1 MQYVGFLAG
10 GYRRRWSRNSWR
22 RRPSGRCQ
30 RNGNAMGVAGQEGPF
45 RSAIYPSAIEAFET
59 AGRQGGGARDWPK
72 NGSLASRWDSSDD
85 DDDPGR
91 TPDPI
96 CERVDRVLGR
106 VGPDGHFN
114 GFKHLPPLPPPQRRQ
129 RPRSIATRQSPST
142 PEGACAASPCWRCRT
157 RHEPTPSRAAIHR
170 VLEAVIRQGVLPILR
185 ARHCS
190 GSPPLEV
197 VAERLVDSLLDPTA
211 GIDATLATIEA
222 IVRPCAG
229 PLRRVRP
236 CSSRPPA
243 VSAIAGRATLATT
256 SRSRPRLQPCKPP
269 WTAGRALVEPPGR
282 GTRRPRGHPAGGGL
296 ARGDRH
302 HDRSRG
308 HG

>member
-222 IVRPCAG
+222 IVRPCGWTASARAPVFEQAARSLG
-229 PLRRVRP
+229 DRWARDACDDLAITTALATLQAALDGRP
-236 CSSRPPA
+236 SP
-243 VSAIAGRATLATT
+243 GRATRTRHPP
-256 SRSRPRLQPCKPP
+256 SSWSPRR
-269 WTAGRALVEPPGR
+269 GRAG
-282 GTRRPRGHPAGGGL
+282 
-296 ARGDRH
+296 AR
-302 HDRSRG
+302 
-308 HG
+308 